1 MFFNKRSHGKEYTMD
16 YVRSF
21 EECSY
26 PHNVGDMYTWH
37 DISGKKWRLMI
48 RLAEEYWYLSV
59 FFHED
64 GRFDMF
70 CLDEERADDSH
81 YEFRNEKAVRRK
93 LYQKG
98 AEDKYFHEIVLRYVK
113 EHGGDSFR
121 SLIGF
126 YITAEFHYY

>member
-37 DISGKKWRLMI
+37 DISGKKWRLKI

-64 GRFDMF
+64 GR
-70 CLDEERADDSH
+70 LILRPRTEWSAEL
-81 YEFRNEKAVRRK
+81 EKYR
-93 LYQKG
+93 
-98 AEDKYFHEIVLRYVK
+98 
-113 EHGGDSFR
+113 
-121 SLIGF
+121 
-126 YITAEFHYY
+126 